1 MPNNQSIETY
11 ETLNLHSTTLHHMTI
26 SVWLKTFCSG
36 THHSKKQ
43 QFMINDAIEDSLG
56 WLSSPPHSPLLSLCP
71 SLPAY
76 SPTRTILLSSLLFL
90 FSFVSSCVFFFSTFL
105 FGTTIYSRS
114 PSSVLQDTFLFPV
127 VTSLLYFKLSSPT
140 SLTCSL
146 IFSKLSPNWYHSQEV
161 SQVGR
166 HNISA
171 MAWWLPLLETEKA
184 IFFSIATFFPDFLDF
199 FHVP

>member
-1 MPNNQSIETY
+1 MQS
-11 ETLNLHSTTLHHMTI
+11 
-26 SVWLKTFCSG
+26 KTPWDDCLLLLI
-36 THHSKKQ
+36 H
-43 QFMINDAIEDSLG
+43 
-56 WLSSPPHSPLLSLCP
+56 LSFLFVLLCP
-71 SLPAY
+71 L
-76 SPTRTILLSSLLFL
+76 TLLQEQFCCHLFFFSFL
-90 FSFVSSCVFFFSTFL
+90 FSFVSSSVFFFSTFL